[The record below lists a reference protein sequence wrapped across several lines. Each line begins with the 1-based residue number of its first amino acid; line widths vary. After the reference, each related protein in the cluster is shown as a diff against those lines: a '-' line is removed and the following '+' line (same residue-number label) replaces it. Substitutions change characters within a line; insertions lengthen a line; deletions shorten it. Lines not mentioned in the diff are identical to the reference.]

1 MRTIRPLRMAKS
13 GASDAPAT
21 RLAITKFTSANR
33 KKPIAAAKNST
44 HRSARMRPKIW
55 GYFTSCTNHK

>member
-1 MRTIRPLRMAKS
+1 MRTIRPPRIAKS

-21 RLAITKFTSANR
+21 RFAITKFISANR
-33 KKPIAAAKNST
+33 KKPIAAARNSNQ
-44 HRSARMRPKIW
+44 RNARMRPKIW